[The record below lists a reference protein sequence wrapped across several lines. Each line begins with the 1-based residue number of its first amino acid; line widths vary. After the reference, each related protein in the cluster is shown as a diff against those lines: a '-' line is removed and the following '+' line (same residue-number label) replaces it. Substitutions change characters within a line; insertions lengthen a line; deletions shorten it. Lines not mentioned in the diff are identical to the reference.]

1 MNGPDAPAFLG
12 VTQSLTNRFWRG
24 PTAEQNRAAEAIAQ
38 SNALSPLIAQV
49 LARQN
54 VAPQDVPDYLAPS
67 IRDLMPDPMS
77 LRDMGPAAERIDA
90 SVERGER
97 VAIFAD
103 YDVDGGASAALLMD
117 WMRQLGREPTLY
129 VPDRLSE
136 GYGPNVPAMAKLAAD
151 HDLIIC
157 VDCGTVSHEPI
168 EAAKGADVIVIDHHL
183 GGETLP
189 PALAVVNPNRQ
200 DEDGALW
207 HLCAAG
213 VVFLVLAAANKLRR
227 EAGQTTPDLLAM
239 LDLVALATVADVAP
253 LIGFNRALVRQAPQ
267 VIILAMCLAHA

>member
-189 PALAVVNPNRQ
+189 PALAVVCRPAHRLQPRPRAPRPECRPAHRLQPRPRAPRPNHN
-200 DEDGALW
+200 GPP
-207 HLCAAG
+207 AAPRHCRPCG
-213 VVFLVLAAANKLRR
+213 
-227 EAGQTTPDLLAM
+227 
-239 LDLVALATVADVAP
+239 
-253 LIGFNRALVRQAPQ
+253 
-267 VIILAMCLAHA
+267 